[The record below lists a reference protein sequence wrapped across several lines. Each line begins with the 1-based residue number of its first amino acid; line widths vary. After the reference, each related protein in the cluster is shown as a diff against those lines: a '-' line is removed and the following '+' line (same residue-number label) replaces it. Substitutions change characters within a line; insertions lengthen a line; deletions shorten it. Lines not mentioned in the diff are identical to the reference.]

1 MIDYIQLFK
10 DRNLFNQCTNEI
22 ELNNLLNKKKIIFYI
37 GFDAT
42 ADALHAGSLV
52 QLRAIKTLIKH
63 GHQAIVLLG
72 GGTTKIGDPSGKDA
86 SRQILTY
93 ETIQKNIENFKR
105 IFEHYFRDFKENI
118 KFINNDQWLDKLNY
132 IELLRDLGSQVSINR
147 MLTFESVKER
157 LKREQSLSF
166 LEFNYMILQSYD
178 FLHLNKHENCEL
190 QIGGSDQWG
199 NIVLGME
206 IISKINK
213 KDAFGLT
220 TPLLTTSTGKKMGK
234 TEQGAVWI
242 DQNKYS
248 SYDFYQYWRNVDDN
262 DVEKLLLIFSDLDKE
277 EIKILIKED
286 INNAKKKLA
295 YLVTTDCHSES
306 SAQEA
311 EEKARS
317 IFENN
322 SFDNIDE
329 INFKIDSKL
338 IDTLTSNSTVSSKSE
353 AKRLIEGGGIKID
366 DDQINDINLTI
377 DKSYN
382 GKILKIG
389 KKNILKL
396 SLSNQYIF
404 YSIINKI

>member
-322 SFDNIDE
+322 SYDNIDE

-338 IDTLTSNSTVSSKSE
+338 IDTLTSNSSVSSKSE

-382 GKILKIG
+382 EKILKIG
-389 KKNILKL
+389 KKK
-396 SLSNQYIF
+396 YF
-404 YSIINKI
+404 KIIVK

>member
-1 MIDYIQLFK
+1 MVDYIQLFK

-22 ELNNLLNKKKIIFYI
+22 ELNNLLNKKKITFYI

-72 GGTTKIGDPSGKDA
+72 GGTTKIGDPSGKDT

-132 IELLRDLGSQVSINR
+132 IDLLRDFGSQVSINR

-178 FLHLNKHENCEL
+178 FLHLNKNKNCEL

-277 EIKILIKED
+277 EIKMLIKED

-322 SFDNIDE
+322 SYDNIDE

-338 IDTLTSNSTVSSKSE
+338 IDTLTSNNTVSSKSE
-353 AKRLIEGGGIKID
+353 AKRLIEGGGMKID
-366 DDQINDINLTI
+366 DDQINNINLTI

-382 GKILKIG
+382 EKILKIG
-389 KKNILKL
+389 KKK
-396 SLSNQYIF
+396 YF
-404 YSIINKI
+404 KIIVK

>member
-178 FLHLNKHENCEL
+178 FLYLNKHENCDL

-242 DQNKYS
+242 DRNKYS

-322 SFDNIDE
+322 SYDNIDE

-338 IDTLTSNSTVSSKSE
+338 IDTLTSNNTVSSKSE

-382 GKILKIG
+382 EKILKIG
-389 KKNILKL
+389 KKK
-396 SLSNQYIF
+396 YF
-404 YSIINKI
+404 KIIVK

>member
-105 IFEHYFRDFKENI
+105 IFEHYFRDFNENI

-382 GKILKIG
+382 NKILKIG
-389 KKNILKL
+389 KKK
-396 SLSNQYIF
+396 YF
-404 YSIINKI
+404 KIIVK

>member
-262 DVEKLLLIFSDLDKE
+262 DVEKLLLIFSDLDKD

-382 GKILKIG
+382 NKILKIG
-389 KKNILKL
+389 KKK
-396 SLSNQYIF
+396 YF
-404 YSIINKI
+404 KIIVK

>member
-10 DRNLFNQCTNEI
+10 DRNLFNQCTNEK

-72 GGTTKIGDPSGKDA
+72 GGTTKIGDPSGKDT

-93 ETIQKNIENFKR
+93 EIIQKNIENFKR

-262 DVEKLLLIFSDLDKE
+262 DVEKLLLIFSDLDKQ
-277 EIKILIKED
+277 EIKILIKKD

-322 SFDNIDE
+322 SYDNIDE
-329 INFKIDSKL
+329 INFEIDSKL

-353 AKRLIEGGGIKID
+353 AKRLIEGGGIKIED
-366 DDQINDINLTI
+366 EQINDINLTI
-377 DKSYN
+377 NKSYN
-382 GKILKIG
+382 EKILKIG
-389 KKNILKL
+389 KKK
-396 SLSNQYIF
+396 YF
-404 YSIINKI
+404 KIIVK

>member
-377 DKSYN
+377 NKSYN

-389 KKNILKL
+389 KKKYFKI
-396 SLSNQYIF
+396 IF
-404 YSIINKI
+404 K

>member
-10 DRNLFNQCTNEI
+10 DRHLFNQCTNESD
-22 ELNNLLNKKKIIFYI
+22 LNDLLNKKKIVFYI

-52 QLRAIKTLIKH
+52 QLRAIKTLVKH
-63 GHQAIVLLG
+63 GHKAIVLLG
-72 GGTTKIGDPSGKDA
+72 GGTTKIGDPSGKDT
-86 SRQILTY
+86 SRKILTY
-93 ETIQKNIENFKR
+93 KEIQTNIDNFKK
-105 IFEHYFRDFKENI
+105 IFEHYFRDYKKNI
-118 KFINNDQWLDKLNY
+118 TFINNDEWLSQLNY
-132 IELLRDLGSQVSINR
+132 IELLRDLGSFVSINR

-178 FLHLNKHENCEL
+178 FLHLNKKYECDL

-213 KDAFGLT
+213 KNAFGLT
-220 TPLLTTSTGKKMGK
+220 TPLLTTSSGKKMGK

-242 DQNKYS
+242 DQNKFS

-277 EIKILIKED
+277 EIKKIVLED
-286 INNAKKKLA
+286 INKAKKNLA
-295 YLVTTDCHSES
+295 YLVTTDCHSEE
-306 SAQEA
+306 SAKQA
-311 EEKARS
+311 EEKAIS
-317 IFENN
+317 IFEKNM
-322 SFDNIDE
+322 SDNIDE
-329 INFKIDSKL
+329 IDFDIKSQIKIFEAITSKNL
-338 IDTLTSNSTVSSKSE
+338 VSSKSE
-353 AKRLIEGGGIKID
+353 AKRLIEGGGIKLG
-366 DDQINDINLTI
+366 DDQIKDINHTI
-377 DKSYN
+377 TQKDN

-389 KKNILKL
+389 KKKLFKLKF
-396 SLSNQYIF
+396 N
-404 YSIINKI
+404 

>member
-10 DRNLFNQCTNEI
+10 DRHLFNQCTNESD
-22 ELNNLLNKKKIIFYI
+22 LNNLLNKKKIVFYI

-52 QLRAIKTLIKH
+52 QLRAIKTLVKH
-63 GHQAIVLLG
+63 GHKAIVLLG
-72 GGTTKIGDPSGKDA
+72 GGTTKIGDPSGKDT
-86 SRQILTY
+86 SRKILTY
-93 ETIQKNIENFKR
+93 KEIQTNIDNFKK
-105 IFEHYFRDFKENI
+105 IFEHYFRDYKKNI
-118 KFINNDQWLDKLNY
+118 TFINNDEWLSQLNY
-132 IELLRDLGSQVSINR
+132 IELLRDLGSFVSINR

-178 FLHLNKHENCEL
+178 FLHLNKKYECDL

-213 KDAFGLT
+213 KNSFGLT
-220 TPLLTTSTGKKMGK
+220 TPLLTTSSGKKMGK

-242 DQNKYS
+242 DQNKFS

-277 EIKILIKED
+277 EIKKIVLED
-286 INNAKKKLA
+286 INKAKKNLA
-295 YLVTTDCHSES
+295 YLVTTDCHSEE
-306 SAQEA
+306 SAQQA
-311 EEKARS
+311 EEKAIS
-317 IFENN
+317 IFEKNM
-322 SFDNIDE
+322 SDNIDE
-329 INFKIDSKL
+329 IDFDIKSQIKIFEAITSKNL
-338 IDTLTSNSTVSSKSE
+338 VSSKSE
-353 AKRLIEGGGIKID
+353 AKRLIEGGGIKLG
-366 DDQINDINLTI
+366 DDQIKDVNHTI
-377 DKSYN
+377 TQKDN

-389 KKNILKL
+389 KKKLFKLKF
-396 SLSNQYIF
+396 N
-404 YSIINKI
+404 

>member
-277 EIKILIKED
+277 EIKILIKKD

-322 SFDNIDE
+322 SYDNIDE

-389 KKNILKL
+389 KKK
-396 SLSNQYIF
+396 YF
-404 YSIINKI
+404 KIIVK

>member
-10 DRNLFNQCTNEI
+10 DRHLFNQSTNEN
-22 ELNNLLNKKKIIFYI
+22 ELNTLLNKRKIIFYI

-42 ADALHAGSLV
+42 ADALHVGSLV
-52 QLRAIKTLIKH
+52 QLRAIKILIKH

-72 GGTTKIGDPSGKDA
+72 GGTTKVGDPSGKDTA
-86 SRQILTY
+86 RQILSY
-93 ETIQKNIENFKR
+93 ENIQENIDNFKR
-105 IFEHYFRDFKENI
+105 IFEHYFRDYKENI
-118 KFINNDQWLDKLNY
+118 RFINNDQWLDKLNY
-132 IELLRDLGSQVSINR
+132 IELLRDVGSHVSINR

-178 FLHLNKHENCEL
+178 FLYLNKKEKCDL

-262 DVEKLLLIFSDLDKE
+262 DVEKLLLIFSDLNIE
-277 EIKILIKED
+277 EIKMLIKQD

-295 YLVTTDCHSES
+295 YLVTTDCHSEN
-306 SAQEA
+306 SAKEA
-311 EEKARS
+311 EEKAKS

-322 SFDNIDE
+322 SFDKIDE
-329 INFKIDSKL
+329 ISFKEDLKL
-338 IDTLTSNSTVSSKSE
+338 IDTLTSNNIIGSKSE
-353 AKRLIEGGGIKID
+353 AKRLIEGGGIKIENNPIKD
-366 DDQINDINLTI
+366 TNLII
-377 DKSYN
+377 DKSYDK
-382 GKILKIG
+382 KILKIG
-389 KKNILKL
+389 KKK
-396 SLSNQYIF
+396 YF
-404 YSIINKI
+404 KIIIS

>member
-10 DRNLFNQCTNEI
+10 DRHLFNQCTNESD
-22 ELNNLLNKKKIIFYI
+22 LNNLLNKKKIVFYI

-52 QLRAIKTLIKH
+52 QLRAIKTLVKH
-63 GHQAIVLLG
+63 GHKAIVLLG
-72 GGTTKIGDPSGKDA
+72 GGTTKIGDPSGKDT
-86 SRQILTY
+86 SRKILTY
-93 ETIQKNIENFKR
+93 KEIQTNIDNFKK
-105 IFEHYFRDFKENI
+105 IFEHYFRDYKKNI
-118 KFINNDQWLDKLNY
+118 TFINNDEWLSQLNY
-132 IELLRDLGSQVSINR
+132 IELLRDLGSFVSINR

-178 FLHLNKHENCEL
+178 FLHLNKKYECDL

-213 KDAFGLT
+213 KNAFGLT
-220 TPLLTTSTGKKMGK
+220 TPLLTTSSGKKMGK

-242 DQNKYS
+242 DQNKFS

-277 EIKILIKED
+277 EIKKIVLED
-286 INNAKKKLA
+286 INKAKKNLA
-295 YLVTTDCHSES
+295 YLVTPDCHSEE
-306 SAQEA
+306 SAKQA
-311 EEKARS
+311 EEKAIS
-317 IFENN
+317 IFEKNM
-322 SFDNIDE
+322 SDNIDE
-329 INFKIDSKL
+329 IDFDIKSQIKIFEAITSKNL
-338 IDTLTSNSTVSSKSE
+338 VSSKSE
-353 AKRLIEGGGIKID
+353 AKRLIEGGGIKLG
-366 DDQINDINLTI
+366 DDQIKDINHTI
-377 DKSYN
+377 TQKDN

-389 KKNILKL
+389 KKKLFKLKF
-396 SLSNQYIF
+396 N
-404 YSIINKI
+404 

>member
-242 DQNKYS
+242 DQNKYNS
-248 SYDFYQYWRNVDDN
+248 FDFYQYWRNVDDN

-295 YLVTTDCHSES
+295 YLVTTDCHSKS

-322 SFDNIDE
+322 SYDNIDE

-382 GKILKIG
+382 KKILKIG
-389 KKNILKL
+389 KKK
-396 SLSNQYIF
+396 YF
-404 YSIINKI
+404 KIIVK

>member
-93 ETIQKNIENFKR
+93 ETIKKNIKNFKR

-322 SFDNIDE
+322 SYDNIDE

-353 AKRLIEGGGIKID
+353 AKRLIEGGGMKID
-366 DDQINDINLTI
+366 DDQIKDINLTI

-382 GKILKIG
+382 EKILKIG
-389 KKNILKL
+389 KKK
-396 SLSNQYIF
+396 YF
-404 YSIINKI
+404 KIIVK

>member
-93 ETIQKNIENFKR
+93 ETIEKNIENFKR

-295 YLVTTDCHSES
+295 YFVTTDCHSES

-322 SFDNIDE
+322 SYDNIDE

-382 GKILKIG
+382 EKILKIG
-389 KKNILKL
+389 KKK
-396 SLSNQYIF
+396 YF
-404 YSIINKI
+404 KIIVK

>member
-63 GHQAIVLLG
+63 GHKAIVLLG

-322 SFDNIDE
+322 SYDNIDE

-353 AKRLIEGGGIKID
+353 AKRLIEGGGMKID

-382 GKILKIG
+382 EKILKIG
-389 KKNILKL
+389 KKK
-396 SLSNQYIF
+396 YF
-404 YSIINKI
+404 KIIVK

>member
-322 SFDNIDE
+322 SYDNIDE

-366 DDQINDINLTI
+366 DDQINDINLSI
-377 DKSYN
+377 NKSYN

-389 KKNILKL
+389 KKK
-396 SLSNQYIF
+396 YF
-404 YSIINKI
+404 KIIVK

>member
-10 DRNLFNQCTNEI
+10 DRHLFNQCTNESD
-22 ELNNLLNKKKIIFYI
+22 LNDLLNKKKIVFYI

-52 QLRAIKTLIKH
+52 QLRAIKTLVKH
-63 GHQAIVLLG
+63 GHKAIVLLG
-72 GGTTKIGDPSGKDA
+72 GGTTKIGDPSGKDS
-86 SRQILTY
+86 SRKILTY
-93 ETIQKNIENFKR
+93 KEIQTNIDNFKK
-105 IFEHYFRDFKENI
+105 IFEHYFRDYKKNI
-118 KFINNDQWLDKLNY
+118 TFINNDEWLSQLNY
-132 IELLRDLGSQVSINR
+132 IELLRDLGSFVSINR

-178 FLHLNKHENCEL
+178 FLHLNKKYECDL

-213 KDAFGLT
+213 KNAFGLT
-220 TPLLTTSTGKKMGK
+220 TPLLTTSSGKKMGK

-242 DQNKYS
+242 DQNKFS

-277 EIKILIKED
+277 EIKKVILED
-286 INNAKKKLA
+286 INKAKKNLA
-295 YLVTTDCHSES
+295 YLVTTDCHSEE
-306 SAQEA
+306 SAQQA
-311 EEKARS
+311 EEKAIS
-317 IFENN
+317 IFEKNM
-322 SFDNIDE
+322 SDNIDE
-329 INFKIDSKL
+329 IDFDFNIQIKIFEAITSKNL
-338 IDTLTSNSTVSSKSE
+338 VSSKSE
-353 AKRLIEGGGIKID
+353 AKRLIEGGGIKLG
-366 DDQINDINLTI
+366 DDQIKDINQTI
-377 DKSYN
+377 TQKDN

-389 KKNILKL
+389 KKKLFKLKF
-396 SLSNQYIF
+396 N
-404 YSIINKI
+404 

>member
-306 SAQEA
+306 SAKEA

-322 SFDNIDE
+322 SYDNIDE

-366 DDQINDINLTI
+366 DEQINDINLTI
-377 DKSYN
+377 NKSYN
-382 GKILKIG
+382 EKILKIG
-389 KKNILKL
+389 KKK
-396 SLSNQYIF
+396 YF
-404 YSIINKI
+404 KIIVK

>member
-1 MIDYIQLFK
+1 MVDYIQLFK
-10 DRNLFNQCTNEI
+10 DRHLFNQCTNEI
-22 ELNNLLNKKKIIFYI
+22 ELNTLLNKKKIIFYI

-42 ADALHAGSLV
+42 ADALHVGSLV
-52 QLRAIKTLIKH
+52 QLRAIKILIKH

-72 GGTTKIGDPSGKDA
+72 GGTTKVGDPSGKDTA
-86 SRQILTY
+86 RQILSY
-93 ETIQKNIENFKR
+93 DNIQKNIDNFKR
-105 IFEHYFRDFKENI
+105 IFKHYFRDFKENI
-118 KFINNDQWLDKLNY
+118 TFINNDQWLDKLNY
-132 IELLRDLGSQVSINR
+132 IELLRDVGSHVSINR

-178 FLHLNKHENCEL
+178 FLYLNKNEKCDL

-242 DQNKYS
+242 DENKYN

-262 DVEKLLLIFSDLDKE
+262 DVEKLLLIFSDLDKS
-277 EIKILIKED
+277 EIKNIISEN
-286 INNAKKKLA
+286 INEAKKKLA
-295 YLVTTDCHSES
+295 FLVTSDCHSQK
-306 SAQEA
+306 SAEDA
-311 EEKARS
+311 EKKAIS

-322 SFDNIDE
+322 SDENLDE
-329 INFKIDSKL
+329 ILLDKNLDIKILDAL
-338 IDTLTSNSTVSSKSE
+338 ISHNLVSSKSE

-366 DDQINDINLTI
+366 DSTVNDFNTVLNNKN
-377 DKSYN
+377 DN
-382 GKILKIG
+382 QVLKIG
-389 KKNILKL
+389 KKKLFKLKF
-396 SLSNQYIF
+396 N
-404 YSIINKI
+404 

>member
-277 EIKILIKED
+277 EIQILIKED

-382 GKILKIG
+382 EKILKIG
-389 KKNILKL
+389 KKK
-396 SLSNQYIF
+396 YF
-404 YSIINKI
+404 KIIVK